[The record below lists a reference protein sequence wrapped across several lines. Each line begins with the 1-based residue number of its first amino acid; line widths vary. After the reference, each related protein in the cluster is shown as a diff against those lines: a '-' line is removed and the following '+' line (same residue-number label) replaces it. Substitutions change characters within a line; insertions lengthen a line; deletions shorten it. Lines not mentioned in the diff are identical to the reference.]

1 MSSTLNPGAAGA
13 TAPSISRDSEAWKM
27 VGGSAPRPIFNDDH
41 QAFRE
46 SARRFLENEIA
57 PHEPRWEEQRIVDR
71 DAYLKAG
78 ANGFLGLAVP
88 EEYGGA
94 GIDDFRFNAVFGEET
109 VRANAVGFGAG
120 AMLHNDVVLPY
131 LISFCNEE
139 QKQRWLPGAASGE
152 IILAVAMTEPGT
164 GSDLQAIATTAVR
177 DGDHY
182 VVNGAKTF
190 ITNGINSDLVVTAVK
205 TESGLSLLGIERDT
219 PGFERGRKLDKLGM
233 HSQDTAELFFNDAR
247 VPVENL
253 IGDEGMAFS
262 YLIQKL
268 AQERLTLTLN
278 AIAGAEAALGMTIDY
293 VRERKAFG
301 RSIGQFQNT
310 RFKLAELKT
319 EAHIGRLFADWS
331 LAQHVEGNL
340 SIEHAAMGKYWSTD
354 LLCKVADEG
363 VQLHGGYGY
372 MTEYPIA
379 KVYADA
385 RITKIFA
392 GTNEIMKE
400 IIGRGM
406 NLG

>member
-1 MSSTLNPGAAGA
+1 MSSTLEPRA
-13 TAPSISRDSEAWKM
+13 
-27 VGGSAPRPIFNDDH
+27 GSAPTIDHDSAAWKLVGGEMERPIFDDDH

-57 PHEPRWEEQRIVDR
+57 PHEAHWEEQRIVDR
-71 DAYLKAG
+71 DAFLKAG

-94 GIDDFRFNAVFGEET
+94 GIDDFRFNAVFGEEV
-109 VRANAVGFGAG
+109 VRADCRSFGAG

-139 QKQRWLPGAASGE
+139 QKQRWLPKCVSGE
-152 IILAVAMTEPGT
+152 TILAVAMTEPGT

-190 ITNGINSDLVVTAVK
+190 ITNGINADLVVTAVK
-205 TESGLSLLGIERDT
+205 TEGGLSLLGIERDT

-233 HSQDTAELFFNDAR
+233 HGQDTAELFFNDAR
-247 VPVENL
+247 VPVDNL
-253 IGDEGMAFS
+253 IGDEGMAFM
-262 YLIQKL
+262 YLVQKL

-278 AIAGAEAALGMTIDY
+278 ATAGAEAALGLTIDY

-310 RFKLAELKT
+310 RFILAELKT
-319 EAHIGRLFADWS
+319 ECVKARLFADWQ
-331 LAQHVEGNL
+331 LGQHVEGKL
-340 SIEHAAMGKYWSTD
+340 SIEHAAMGKYSSTD
-354 LLCKVADEG
+354 LLCRVVDDG

-379 KVYADA
+379 KAYADA

-406 NLG
+406 DLG

>member
-1 MSSTLNPGAAGA
+1 MSSTLAPGSGP
-13 TAPSISRDSEAWKM
+13 TIPHDSSAWKL
-27 VGGSAPRPIFNDDH
+27 VGGEMARPVFDDDH

-46 SARRFLENEIA
+46 SVRRFLEREIA
-57 PHEPRWEEQRIVDR
+57 PHEPQWERDR
-71 DAYLKAG
+71 DVPREALLKAG
-78 ANGFLGLAVP
+78 AAGFLGMAVP
-88 EEYGGA
+88 EEHGGA
-94 GIDDFRFNAVFGEET
+94 GIDDFRFNAVIGEEV
-109 VRANAVGFGAG
+109 VRADCRGLGA
-120 AMLHNDVVLPY
+120 ALMLHNDVALPY
-131 LISFCNEE
+131 LLSFANAE
-139 QKQRWLPGAASGE
+139 QQARWLPGCASGE
-152 IILAVAMTEPGT
+152 ILLAIAMTEPGT
-164 GSDLQAIATTAVR
+164 GSDLQSIATTAVR

-190 ITNGINSDLVVTAVK
+190 ITNGINSDLVITAVK
-205 TESGLSLLGIERDT
+205 TDAGLSLLGIERGT
-219 PGFERGRKLDKLGM
+219 PGFERGRKLEKLGM
-233 HSQDTAELFFNDAR
+233 HSNDTAELFFHDAR

-253 IGDEGMAFS
+253 IGEEGMGFM

-278 AIAGAEAALGMTIDY
+278 ATAGAEAALGMTIDY

-310 RFKLAELKT
+310 RFTLAELKT
-319 EAHIGRLFADWS
+319 ECVKARLFADWQ
-331 LAQHVEGNL
+331 LAQHVEGQL
-340 SIEHAAMGKYWSTD
+340 SIEHAAMGKYSSTD
-354 LLCKVADEG
+354 LLCRVVDEG

-379 KVYADA
+379 RAYVDA

-406 NLG
+406 DLG